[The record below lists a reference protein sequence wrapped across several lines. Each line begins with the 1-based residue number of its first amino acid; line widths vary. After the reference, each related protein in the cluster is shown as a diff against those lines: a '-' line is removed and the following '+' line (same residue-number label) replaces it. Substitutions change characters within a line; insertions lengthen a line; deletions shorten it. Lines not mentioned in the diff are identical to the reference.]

1 MTAVANDNSEHN
13 HHKAP
18 LDLSTF
24 YIRSWRILSTECIFS
39 TKCSLSVKMESGRL
53 VSNSDPP
60 PGLKRSLNTR
70 LSGHVA
76 TQQLIK
82 WVILIVQQ

>member
-24 YIRSWRILSTECIFS
+24 YICSWRILS
-39 TKCSLSVKMESGRL
+39 KMQSGWL
-53 VSNSDPP
+53 VSSSDPP
-60 PGLKRSLNTR
+60 SELKESLSMR